1 VFLDD
6 LLVIVVEIATFDSV
20 TEIVNVSKEFPVEDS
35 NSSLFGVVVDSGER
49 EEVKIVD
56 KVEDDAGG

>member
-6 LLVIVVEIATFDSV
+6 LLVIVVEITTFDSV

-56 KVEDDAGG
+56 KVEDDGGG